1 LLFAGLVAT
10 WLAVLVP
17 MAARRRQ
24 PMSRPSDAALS
35 CRVLQRPRR
44 RSQEVTT
51 MDDATDAR
59 TPTGE
64 AEPWDYQDRPDEQ
77 PASPRY
83 RQGRGGFDPEAAA
96 LAARARY
103 TFRQRMVLALVLVA
117 VASALVAGG
126 LRLTEGW
133 LVHAAIDLCL
143 IGYLG
148 YLRRQVRM
156 EQAIRTRRTARLA
169 GSRASSTARASGAGR
184 ARRRNVGGRDMT
196 VADAVAA
203 REARRHHDAADRVP
217 DQRTPHGDDEPAELG
232 DDDELVDAEPAPSA
246 DDEPGLPRLRPSPPP
261 ERPSGTVVLELDDED
276 PELHDLDH
284 ERYRAYRRAAGQ

>member
-1 LLFAGLVAT
+1 MPSSLLFAGLVAT

-59 TPTGE
+59 APTG
-64 AEPWDYQDRPDEQ
+64 AAQPWDHPEWPDEQ
-77 PASPRY
+77 PVSPRY

-96 LAARARY
+96 LAAQARY
-103 TFRQRMVLALVLVA
+103 AFRQRMVLALVLLA

-126 LRLTEGW
+126 LRLPQGW
-133 LVHAAIDLCL
+133 LVHAGLDLIL
-143 IGYLG
+143 VGYLV

-156 EQAIRTRRTARLA
+156 EQAIRARRTARLA
-169 GSRASSTARASGAGR
+169 GNRPSSTARASTEGPGR
-184 ARRRNVGGRDMT
+184 RGSAGGRGMT

-203 REARRHHDAADRVP
+203 RDKAR
-217 DQRTPHGDDEPAELG
+217 PA
-232 DDDELVDAEPAPSA
+232 
-246 DDEPGLPRLRPSPPP
+246 
-261 ERPSGTVVLELDDED
+261 
-276 PELHDLDH
+276 
-284 ERYRAYRRAAGQ
+284 

>member
-1 LLFAGLVAT
+1 
-10 WLAVLVP
+10 
-17 MAARRRQ
+17 
-24 PMSRPSDAALS
+24 
-35 CRVLQRPRR
+35 
-44 RSQEVTT
+44 

-59 TPTGE
+59 APTG
-64 AEPWDYQDRPDEQ
+64 AAQPWDRPDE
-77 PASPRY
+77 PPSSPRY

-103 TFRQRMVLALVLVA
+103 TFRQRMVLALVLLA

-133 LVHAAIDLCL
+133 LAHAGIDLCL
-143 IGYLG
+143 FGYLV

-156 EQAIRTRRTARLA
+156 EQAIRARRSARLA
-169 GSRASSTARASGAGR
+169 GSRTSPAARASGSGRAGR
-184 ARRRNVGGRDMT
+184 GMT

-203 REARRHHDAADRVP
+203 RHAARQARRREDPADAEPDRHTAPP
-217 DQRTPHGDDEPAELG
+217 DDDLIELDDDDDDEPA
-232 DDDELVDAEPAPSA
+232 DVQPADTA
-246 DDEPGLPRLRPSPPP
+246 DDEPALPRLRPSPPP

-284 ERYRAYRRAAGQ
+284 ERYRAYRHAAGQ